1 MGLRGPNAKGGKKP
15 NAKRRCATVST
26 WRRKGLSRA
35 ERVIRFLESLPVT
48 KGHLAG
54 KRMKLLP
61 SQREFIQAI
70 YGKLDAKG
78 RRIVRLAVQSLPRGN
93 GKSGLLAGLSLA
105 HLLGPEALDRGA
117 VFSAAVDRNQAS
129 ILFDEM
135 KAIIEAVPAME
146 IRTNV
151 MKHWKKIEVLSGA
164 GAGSVYEALSS
175 DARRGHGLAPS
186 FFVFDEL
193 GQMKDRELLDALMT
207 AMGKQPQSLG
217 IVISTQAATDDHPLS
232 QLVDDGL
239 AGLDASLHVQL
250 IAAPPDADP
259 FSEETWRACNP
270 AYGIFLDPADFKQQ
284 AERAR
289 RMPSF
294 MGAFKNHRLN
304 QRVAS
309 DPRLISREDW
319 LACAGE
325 IDRDALHGRACWGAL
340 DLSSTTDLTCLL
352 LVFEPA
358 APGEPMDVL
367 CWFWL
372 PGALIAEREA
382 DDKVQYSSWVREGFI
397 EALPGRAIDKQSVVM
412 RLAEIASQYDL
423 RGLAFDEWRF
433 ADIQKILDDEG
444 IELPLRKTRQGFKSM
459 SPCVDALEI
468 AVLNRAIRHDSNPP
482 LTMCIANAVVT
493 MDAAGNRKIDKARSR
508 ARVDGAVCLAMALG
522 LKATEPEPIELNF
535 DRPLVLGV

>member
-15 NAKRRCATVST
+15 KAKRKGVSVST

-54 KRMKLLP
+54 KPMRLLP
-61 SQREFIQAI
+61 SQREFIEAV
-70 YGKLDAKG
+70 YGNLDANG
-78 RRIVRLAVQSLPRGN
+78 RRVVRLAVQSLPRGN

-135 KAIIEAVPAME
+135 RAIIQAVPELE
-146 IRTNV
+146 IRTNI

-232 QLVDDGL
+232 QLIDDGM
-239 AGLDASLHVQL
+239 AGLDPSLHVQL
-250 IAAPPDADP
+250 IAAPPEADP

-284 AERAR
+284 AEHAR
-289 RMPSF
+289 RMPSLWAHSKTT
-294 MGAFKNHRLN
+294 G
-304 QRVAS
+304 S
-309 DPRLISREDW
+309 ISGW
-319 LACAGE
+319 
-325 IDRDALHGRACWGAL
+325 HPTRA
-340 DLSSTTDLTCLL
+340 
-352 LVFEPA
+352 
-358 APGEPMDVL
+358 
-367 CWFWL
+367 
-372 PGALIAEREA
+372 
-382 DDKVQYSSWVREGFI
+382 
-397 EALPGRAIDKQSVVM
+397 
-412 RLAEIASQYDL
+412 
-423 RGLAFDEWRF
+423 
-433 ADIQKILDDEG
+433 
-444 IELPLRKTRQGFKSM
+444 
-459 SPCVDALEI
+459 
-468 AVLNRAIRHDSNPP
+468 
-482 LTMCIANAVVT
+482 
-493 MDAAGNRKIDKARSR
+493 
-508 ARVDGAVCLAMALG
+508 
-522 LKATEPEPIELNF
+522 
-535 DRPLVLGV
+535 